1 MNINSMIINEKNY
14 KGGIYMSGHSKWS
27 TIKRKKG
34 AIDAERSKIF
44 QKLAK
49 ELYVAAK
56 TGDPNP
62 ENNPSLR
69 MVVEK
74 AKAENMPKANIESAI
89 NKAKNKGEDE
99 NYEAVRY
106 EGYGPNGIAIMI
118 DCLTDNKNRT
128 AGFVR
133 STLTKRGGNLGTDG
147 SVSYLFQRKGVLVLE
162 KEYDEDKL
170 MEDVLNMN
178 IIDFIVED
186 DSYIIY
192 TDPNDFIT
200 VKDDLINCGYN
211 KFIMSE
217 VTFVPNSYIL
227 LAPEEMEKVFNL
239 IDALNDLDD
248 VQAVYH
254 NLEI

>member
-1 MNINSMIINEKNY
+1 
-14 KGGIYMSGHSKWS
+14 MSGHSKWS

-56 TGDPNP
+56 SGDPNP
-62 ENNPSLR
+62 DNNSSLR

-89 NKAKNKGEDE
+89 NKAKNKSSDE
-99 NYEAVRY
+99 NFESVRY

-147 SVSYLFQRKGVLVLE
+147 SVSYLFERKGVIVLE
-162 KEYDEDKL
+162 KVYDEDKL
-170 MEDVLNMN
+170 MEDVLSLD
-178 IIDFIVED
+178 ILDFISDE

-192 TDPNDFIT
+192 TDSNSFIE
-200 VKDDLINCGYN
+200 VKDALVNEGYD
-211 KFIMSE
+211 KFIVSE
-217 VTFVPNSYIL
+217 VTFVPNSYISL
-227 LAPEEMEKVFNL
+227 DEEGYEKVSAL

-248 VQAVYH
+248 VQAVYS
-254 NLEI
+254 NLEM

>member
-1 MNINSMIINEKNY
+1 
-14 KGGIYMSGHSKWS
+14 MSGHSKWS

-34 AIDAERSKIF
+34 AIDAARSKVF

-56 TGDPNP
+56 SGDPDP
-62 ENNPSLR
+62 ANNASLR

-89 NKAKNKGEDE
+89 AKAASKGASE

-106 EGYGPNGIAIMI
+106 EGYGPSGIALMI

-147 SVSYLFQRKGVLVLE
+147 SVSYMFKRKGLIVLE
-162 KEYDEDKL
+162 NAYDEDKI
-170 MEDVLNMN
+170 MEDVLDLD
-178 IIDFIVED
+178 ILDIVIDED
-186 DSYIIY
+186 ITIY
-192 TDPNDFIT
+192 TEPDKFLE
-200 VKDDLINCGYN
+200 VKDSLDKLGYD
-211 KFIMSE
+211 KYIMSE
-217 VTFVPNSYIL
+217 VTFIPDNYIEL
-227 LAPEEMEKVFNL
+227 DDEATEKVLSL
-239 IDALNDLDD
+239 IDSLEELDD

-254 NLEI
+254 NLEM

>member
-1 MNINSMIINEKNY
+1 
-14 KGGIYMSGHSKWS
+14 MSGHSKWS

-34 AIDAERSKIF
+34 AIDSERSKVF

-56 TGDPNP
+56 SGDPNP

-69 MVVEK
+69 MVIEK
-74 AKAENMPKANIESAI
+74 AKGENMPKSNIESAI
-89 NKAKNKGEDE
+89 NKAKNRGEGE
-99 NYEAVRY
+99 NYESIRY
-106 EGYGPNGIAIMI
+106 EGYGPHGIAIMI

-133 STLTKRGGNLGTDG
+133 STLTKKGGNLGTDG
-147 SVSYLFQRKGVLVLE
+147 SVSYLFERKGIIVLE
-162 KEYDEDKL
+162 NVYDEDKI
-170 MEDVLNMN
+170 MEDVLNLDVL
-178 IIDFIVED
+178 DFSSDD

-192 TDPNDFIT
+192 TDPTKFIE
-200 VKDDLINCGYN
+200 VKDELTKMGYD
-211 KFIMSE
+211 KFLVSE
-217 VTFVPNSYIL
+217 VTFVPNNYIAL
-227 LAPEEMEKVFNL
+227 DEEATEKVCNL

-254 NLEI
+254 NLEM